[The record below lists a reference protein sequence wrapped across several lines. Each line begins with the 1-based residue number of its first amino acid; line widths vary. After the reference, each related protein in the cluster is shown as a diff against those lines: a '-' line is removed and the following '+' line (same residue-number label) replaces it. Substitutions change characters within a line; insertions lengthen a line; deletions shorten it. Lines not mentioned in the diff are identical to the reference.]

1 MKIVMFPLLD
11 DNHPDVDSEIEIEL
25 EFFPMLGDS
34 IIHDNIHYQVVGRY
48 VMSYSRQD
56 NFRAARVQYTLE
68 VKIVGDIK

>member
-1 MKIVMFPLLD
+1 MKVVIFPLLD

-25 EFFPMLGDS
+25 EFFPMLGDF

-56 NFRAARVQYTLE
+56 NFKAARVQYTLE
-68 VKIVGDIK
+68 VKIVGDG

>member
-1 MKIVMFPLLD
+1 MKVVIFPLLD

-68 VKIVGDIK
+68 VEIVGEG

>member
-1 MKIVMFPLLD
+1 MKVVIFPLLD

-34 IIHDNIHYQVVGRY
+34 IIHDNIHYEVVGRY

-68 VKIVGDIK
+68 VEIVGEG

>member
-1 MKIVMFPLLD
+1 MKVVIFPLLD

-34 IIHDNIHYQVVGRY
+34 IIHDNTHFQVVGRY

-68 VKIVGDIK
+68 VEIVGEG

>member
-1 MKIVMFPLLD
+1 MKVVIFPLLD

-56 NFRAARVQYTLE
+56 NFKAARVQYTLE
-68 VKIVGDIK
+68 VEIVGDG